1 MVARFADRTR
11 VDHRV
16 RTIAERCAFTLVDLG
31 YRFPE
36 FPIPPGETQ
45 ASFLR
50 ILTEHGA
57 RERYGHPLPARARP
71 FARSTTSS
79 P

>member
-1 MVARFADRTR
+1 MRATR
-11 VDHRV
+11 A
-16 RTIAERCAFTLVDLG
+16 IAERCAFTLENLG

-57 RERYGHPLPARARP
+57 RERYGRPCPRARA
-71 FARSTTSS
+71 ASSSTSS
-79 P
+79 R